1 MLEWL
6 NENPLVV
13 LAFLVVVIFVL
24 MFVFVKVKKKK
35 PKKEPEQKTDKKET
49 ETKDTGDAEEKE
61 PTEKIRV
68 KKSKIRPQIERLYK
82 RQVEIAESEKKPED
96 NPDELDG
103 KQAQFVKR
111 DGKVS
116 RFVGFEE
123 IARKEEEMIAAEQE
137 RLANPQDDCAI
148 CKPQKKHFDRTRRLS
163 RMIRQDSFDDMLEEH
178 ISEHYLNIDETRHL
192 RISDDFSEKLFD
204 RAMKTLSNSDV
215 KVLVD
220 EEDSEEKP
228 LEKMRGDKEY
238 MKQWL
243 ADRKR
248 ENMAAFI
255 ASKEVSSPDDI
266 DEETAERLKNEID
279 LSPKNIV
286 VVDSILNRKGKRKK

>member
-13 LAFLVVVIFVL
+13 LAFLVVVVFVL

-35 PKKEPEQKTDKKET
+35 VKKEPEKQIDKAET
-49 ETKDTGDAEEKE
+49 ETKETSTEEKE
-61 PTEKIRV
+61 STEKIRV
-68 KKSKIRPQIERLYK
+68 KKSKVRPQIERLYK
-82 RQVEIAESEKKPED
+82 RQVEIAEEENKAKEGS
-96 NPDELDG
+96 DEFDG
-103 KQAQFVKR
+103 KQAQFVKT

-123 IARKEEEMIAAEQE
+123 IAKKEEEMIAAEQE
-137 RLANPQDDCAI
+137 RLANPQDDCGI

-163 RMIRQDSFDDMLEEH
+163 RMIQYDSFDDMLEEH

-192 RISDDFSEKLFD
+192 RISDDFSEKLFE

-220 EEDSEEKP
+220 EEGSEEKP

-238 MKQWL
+238 MKRWL
-243 ADRKR
+243 AERKR
-248 ENMAAFI
+248 ENMATFI